1 MPTEIWQIVLVGAAA
16 LLLLYPAI
24 KLLLTPIRLA
34 AKLLIHGVMGFL
46 LLWLINTF
54 GGPLGFFLP
63 INIVTIIVAG
73 FLGIPGII
81 LLAFIKF
88 LLVQS

>member
-1 MPTEIWQIVLVGAAA
+1 MIALGLLIV
-16 LLLLYPAI
+16 YPAI
-24 KLLLTPIRLA
+24 KFLLTPVRLA
-34 AKLLIHGVMGFL
+34 VKLLIHGGMGFVI
-46 LLWLINTF
+46 LWVINTF

-63 INIVTIIVAG
+63 INIVTIVVAG

-88 LLVQS
+88 LLVH

>member
-1 MPTEIWQIVLVGAAA
+1 MPTELWQIILIAGVA
-16 LLLLYPAI
+16 LLLLYPAV
-24 KLLLTPIRLA
+24 KLLLTPLRLA
-34 AKLLIHGVMGFL
+34 LKLLIHGGMGFI

-63 INIVTIIVAG
+63 INIVTILVAG

-81 LLAFIKF
+81 LLAVIKF
-88 LLVQS
+88 LLLF